1 MFKLSRYFSITSLIA
16 FVGVT
21 ILLSFLYP
29 QIILNDLTAIAES
42 KNVAITQAFANS
54 VWPDFA
60 TFVTSA
66 SELPPDELLNA
77 PEIEQLR
84 QAVLAEMAGLSIV
97 KVKLYDLNGLTVFST
112 EAAQIGQDKS
122 DNEGFARARAG
133 QTASELTYRET
144 FSAFEET
151 IEDRNVYSS
160 YIPIRPDGGQI
171 EGVFELYDD
180 VTPLIERI
188 EASQRTVFLS
198 ITGILALLYGALFL
212 IVRRADKII
221 QQQHF
226 KLTETA
232 AALAKASQA
241 KSEFLSNMSHE
252 LRTPLNG
259 VLGYA
264 QILKREK
271 NLSAA
276 QSKGLDII
284 YQSGHHLLTLIND
297 ILDLSKIEARKM
309 ELDPTEVH
317 LESLLSGIV
326 GIIGMKAEE
335 KQLLFT
341 LEADELLPV
350 GFLAD
355 EKRLRQ
361 ILLNLLGNAVK
372 FTQQG
377 RVTLKVERLSDE
389 RDYGPLP
396 TSTIRFEV
404 SDSGVGMSPEALE
417 KIFLPFEQVGNSQSR
432 AQGTG
437 LGLAITQQLVTLM
450 GSQMKVKSEAG
461 KGSTFCFDLTLP
473 ILSTSVEQ
481 IGWRRKQS
489 TAVIGYQGEPRKILV
504 VDDKL
509 ENRLVLSNMLSPLGF
524 EVVQAENGQE
534 CVDLTPQIQPDL
546 ILTDLVMPVMTG
558 FEAVK
563 EIRKR
568 PSLQK
573 LPIIAISASVFDMD
587 QKQSRLAG
595 CDAFLAKPV
604 DEQKLLAMIG
614 SHLKLEW
621 IYKDTP
627 ASKVAAQESPLL
639 PPPQEELEALY
650 ELAMLG
656 NIKRIGQYADH
667 LEQLHKKYVPFAK
680 QVRQLARAFEDEKI
694 VALVE
699 QYLNDN

>member
-171 EGVFELYDD
+171 EGVFEVYDD

-188 EASQRTVFLS
+188 EASQRTIFLS
-198 ITGILALLYGALFL
+198 VTGILALLYAALFL

-309 ELDPTEVH
+309 ELYPTEVH

-335 KQLLFT
+335 KHLLFT

-432 AQGTG
+432 AEGTG

-481 IGWRRKQS
+481 VQRVRKHI
-489 TAVIGYQGEPRKILV
+489 IGYQGEPRKILV

-524 EVVQAENGQE
+524 EVVPAENGQE
-534 CVDLTPQIQPDL
+534 CVDLTRQIQPDL

-563 EIRKR
+563 EIRKL

-573 LPIIAISASVFDMD
+573 LPIIAISASVFDIE
-587 QKQSRLAG
+587 QKQSHLAG
-595 CDAFLAKPV
+595 CDAFLPKPV
-604 DEQKLLAMIG
+604 DEQKLLTVIG

-667 LEQLHKKYVPFAK
+667 IEQLHNKYVPFAK
-680 QVRQLARAFEDEKI
+680 QVRQLAEDFEDEKI
-694 VALVE
+694 VALVKE
-699 QYLNDN
+699 YVYLIS